1 MTEENKE
8 CKCCECREKLVQG
21 LKEFTFK
28 ALIVYVGVTLAIIT
42 SANVLKPKHPC
53 HKMMPPRAGIVKQM
67 PEAGFKGAKTP
78 GDMKGYHLE
87 YQYGR
92 RAHSR
97 FGKKQLRPTWVPN
110 EPQKA
115 EPVKK

>member
-42 SANVLKPKHPC
+42 SANVLKSKHPC
-53 HKMMPPRAGIVKQM
+53 HRMMPPRPGIERQM
-67 PEAGFKGAKTP
+67 PP
-78 GDMKGYHLE
+78 MGYHGDFNRGEKSFKHLKLD
-87 YQYGR
+87 
-92 RAHSR
+92 
-97 FGKKQLRPTWVPN
+97 KKQPPIQGVEKPKFPPMN
-110 EPQKA
+110 APQP
-115 EPVKK
+115 PVKPNK